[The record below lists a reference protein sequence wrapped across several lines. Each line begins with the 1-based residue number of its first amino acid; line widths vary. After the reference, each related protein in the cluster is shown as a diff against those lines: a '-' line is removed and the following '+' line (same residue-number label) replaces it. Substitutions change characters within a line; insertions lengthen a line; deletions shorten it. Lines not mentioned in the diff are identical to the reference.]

1 MDSKVYE
8 GKTRD
13 ERKRRD
19 CLSPPTTTL
28 WPPETESKHVSPEIL
43 PPPVTGDHIR
53 ALQGTGGGGR
63 GGGASED
70 GEDEGRASTLM
81 AGVMIFFTRWHKCLP
96 PPYSSSYLLVALALQ
111 ARHTRPIPHT
121 HTHTHA
127 MVRPP
132 IKSKVVCF
140 YWSFALTS
148 GLSFWR
154 LYLSASS
161 WKFSVDKAQCFQLG
175 ENQAP
180 GALAIFP
187 PPPPPEPTF
196 LPSLPL
202 FPPHWLRDP
211 PPLSSLAFHSPPSC
225 RRRRRSVS
233 AANYPHKTKVVAA
246 VASLALGAAGPG
258 PCQH

>member
-1 MDSKVYE
+1 MGWKEKERLSLSPNHHTLASWDRIKTRLSWNPPTAGDRRPHSTPGRNRGRRKRWRSE
-8 GKTRD
+8 RGWQRWRQSQHIDGWSDDFLHTLTQMPPPTILILLPPSGPGPAGKT
-13 ERKRRD
+13 
-19 CLSPPTTTL
+19 
-28 WPPETESKHVSPEIL
+28 H
-43 PPPVTGDHIR
+43 
-53 ALQGTGGGGR
+53 
-63 GGGASED
+63 ASYT
-70 GEDEGRASTLM
+70 S
-81 AGVMIFFTRWHKCLP
+81 
-96 PPYSSSYLLVALALQ
+96 
-111 ARHTRPIPHT
+111 

-161 WKFSVDKAQCFQLG
+161 WKFSVDNAQCFQLG

-196 LPSLPL
+196 LPSL
-202 FPPHWLRDP
+202 FFLRTGSAI
-211 PPLSSLAFHSPPSC
+211 LRHSLAFHSPPSC
-225 RRRRRSVS
+225 RRRRSVS

-246 VASLALGAAGPG
+246 LALGAAGPG